1 MSHEVD
7 GKRVAFLVAEN
18 GVESVEVT
26 VPWAA
31 VRNAGGRPF
40 LVSTGLGPIQGTNLG
55 APTGETFK
63 VDYLTAQL
71 AARDCSALVLPGG
84 LANAQL
90 LRESSDAV
98 RLVSE
103 LVGAGGRCCRG
114 ALEQR
119 GRAVQP
125 GPRLDVD
132 HRQEFRR
139 LAGILRS
146 PSDGLYLRT
155 SPPRAT
161 SGVARPRCRGCTR
174 DGATCRRGPCPGSR
188 RRACSRQAARCRP

>member
-1 MSHEVD
+1 MSHELD

-18 GVESVEVT
+18 GVESVELT

-31 VRNAGGRPF
+31 VRSAGGRPF

-90 LRESSDAV
+90 LREISDAV

-103 LVGAGGRCCRG
+103 LVAAGRPIAAISHGG
-114 ALEQR
+114 
-119 GRAVQP
+119 
-125 GPRLDVD
+125 
-132 HRQEFRR
+132 
-139 LAGILRS
+139 GILLEAGVLGGKVMTGW
-146 PSDGLYLRT
+146 DGLEREAVVVGARWSSEDVQF
-155 SPPRAT
+155 SPDRGWMLIT
-161 SGVARPRCRGCTR
+161 GRSSGVLPEF
-174 DGATCRRGPCPGSR
+174 S
-188 RRACSRQAARCRP
+188 AALVTGFI